1 MKRLILPVLLA
12 VLGLGGGVGA
22 GLALRPPPKETQDKA
37 AALDCAVPESAAHL
51 AAAPADDSA
60 QHDFVKL
67 NNQFVVPVVADGR
80 VGSLVVL
87 SITLEV
93 LAGQSEAIYER
104 EPKLRD
110 QFLQVLFDHANA
122 GGFSGAFTA
131 TARMTSLRTAL
142 REVARQELGRS
153 LVDVLILDI
162 VRQDS

>member
-37 AALDCAVPESAAHL
+37 AALDCAVPESATHL
-51 AAAPADDSA
+51 AAAPADDGA
-60 QHDFVKL
+60 HDFVKL

>member
-12 VLGLGGGVGA
+12 ALGLGAGVGA
-22 GLALRPPPKETQDKA
+22 GLVLRPPPQDPHEEA
-37 AALDCAVPESAAHL
+37 GIDCLVPGEATVL
-51 AAAPADDSA
+51 AAAPADDGE

-67 NNQFVVPVVADGR
+67 NNQFVVPIVADGR

-93 LAGQSEAIYER
+93 TAGQSEAIYER

-122 GGFSGAFTA
+122 GGFTGTFTA
-131 TARMTSLRTAL
+131 TSRMTSLRTAL
-142 REVARQELGRS
+142 REVARQELGNS
-153 LVDVLILDI
+153 LIDVLILDL